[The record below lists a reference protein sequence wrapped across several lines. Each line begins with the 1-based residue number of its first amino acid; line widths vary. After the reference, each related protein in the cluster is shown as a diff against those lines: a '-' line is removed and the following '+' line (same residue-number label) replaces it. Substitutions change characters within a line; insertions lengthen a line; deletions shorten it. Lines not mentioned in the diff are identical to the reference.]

1 MTAFAEGASVDG
13 LVVAR
18 RPLVDGGRHL
28 VAFEL
33 VYHPAVPETERY
45 TSAES
50 VPVAVH
56 ELLHSHGVALD
67 EVVGDK
73 QVVCAVELDVLGGD
87 APLMLPPRRTVLLL
101 EPRDLE
107 ASLAE
112 VVEACDRRRPEGYRL
127 AVALPDAVPSLPDEL
142 RDLVDLVVVPASR
155 LDPDDPRDSVRR
167 LGGGAAG
174 VVMRGCDT
182 PDQLRV
188 ALHSGALWFQGS
200 AVQTPPA
207 PAGARIAPSALAQVR
222 LGVEL
227 ISRDLDVKRIEAV
240 LRPEP
245 ALVAQ
250 LLDLAA
256 AGRYRGMRGQVR
268 SLREAL
274 VVMGNRR
281 VQRWAA
287 VTILGRHG
295 NPDADVLAA
304 GLVRARA
311 CELLANGWGV
321 DADFAFT
328 AGLIST
334 LGDLLGVDQDTILGT
349 LQLNADLAGAA
360 FARQGRLGEGITLV
374 EAFQRTA
381 EGPDEVVAAVASA
394 FGWATGVLATMEG

>member
-1 MTAFAEGASVDG
+1 MATAEGTTVDG

-33 VYHPAVPETERY
+33 VYHPAVPEVERY
-45 TSAES
+45 SSAES

-56 ELLHSHGVALD
+56 ELLLSHGVALD
-67 EVVGDK
+67 EVVGDR

-87 APLMLPPRRTVLLL
+87 APLMLPPRRTVLVVEPDDLDESL
-101 EPRDLE
+101 E
-107 ASLAE
+107 E
-112 VVEACDRRRPEGYRL
+112 VVAACGRRRPEGYRI
-127 AVALPDAVPSLPDEL
+127 AIALPAAAETLPPEL
-142 RDLVDLVVVPASR
+142 RDVVDLVVVPAAR
-155 LDPDDPRDSVRR
+155 LDHDDPRDSVRH
-167 LGGGAAG
+167 LAGGAAG
-174 VVMRGCDT
+174 VLVRGCDT
-182 PDQLRV
+182 ADDLRV
-188 ALHSGALWFQGS
+188 ALRSGALWFQGS
-200 AVQTPPA
+200 AVQSPPVRE
-207 PAGARIAPSALAQVR
+207 GARIAPSALAQVR

-295 NPDADVLAA
+295 NPDADVLVA

-311 CELLANGWGV
+311 CELLAPAWGV
-321 DADFAFT
+321 DSDFAFT

-334 LGDLLGVDQDTILGT
+334 LGDLLGVDGDTILST
-349 LQLNADLAGAA
+349 LELNADLAGAA
-360 FARQGRLGEGITLV
+360 FRRQGRVGEGIDVV
-374 EAFQRTA
+374 EDFQRTDR
-381 EGPDEVVAAVASA
+381 GPEEVAAAVAAA
-394 FGWATGVLATMEG
+394 FGWATGVLAAMEA